1 MGLVIPTTSLSD
13 SPTWKTWTLEE
24 ALVSGIFNI
33 GGNAATV
40 QIIYGT
46 QGNWQY
52 EDPVNLAPG
61 SYTVKKT
68 PSGIPLIGLRAY
80 NAVSGQ
86 VAVIDGE
93 ISGVYDPELNVNSL
107 STVNVTG
114 NVVVTSMPNVIIA
127 GTPNVNIANTP
138 AVTVS
143 SGAINIANTPA
154 VTIASGSV
162 NVANTPSVNVASG
175 SMSITSGTVD
185 IGTVTGTVGVSAMLP
200 PIGTAL
206 LAFSENYTAT
216 SANYQMITAAP
227 VSGFPAVMFMVK
239 PVTRSTWFSFQVG
252 ISGKYHMAEIQ
263 QYVPLNTFGTFV
275 LPTLWGYANMIA
287 ITSQNG
293 DGFTAGVWPV
303 TEAPGCYPAT
313 PYQPLIYQW
322 PTAYIAAGAS
332 ATFDLSGGYYGPA
345 SLVLINSAAAATAEF
360 ILSQVD
366 TSGAQIG
373 ASYDGYH
380 FGNQSVTVQTY
391 IPPGRTRLVIYNNDA
406 VNAHLYYA
414 CLTALPKTLAVS

>member
-46 QGNWQY
+46 QGSWHY

-61 SYTVKKT
+61 SYTVKRT

-86 VAVIDGE
+86 VAVIDGV

-107 STVNVTG
+107 STVN
-114 NVVVTSMPNVIIA
+114 
-127 GTPNVNIANTP
+127 
-138 AVTVS
+138 
-143 SGAINIANTPA
+143 
-154 VTIASGSV
+154 
-162 NVANTPSVNVASG
+162 
-175 SMSITSGTVD
+175 
-185 IGTVTGTVGVSAMLP
+185 
-200 PIGTAL
+200 TAL
-206 LAFSENYTAT
+206 LAYSENYTAT
-216 SANYQMITAAP
+216 SANYEMITGAP

-275 LPTLWGYANMIA
+275 LPTLWAYANMIA

-303 TEAPGCYPAT
+303 TQAPGCYPAT
-313 PYQPLIYQW
+313 PDQPLIYQW
-322 PTAYIAAGAS
+322 PTASIPAGGNAA
-332 ATFDLSGGYYGPA
+332 FDLSAPYYGQA
-345 SLVLINSAAAATAEF
+345 SLTVLNPTTNTNCYAA
-360 ILSQVD
+360 IVQYD
-366 TSGAQIG
+366 TSLTQVGVSYLSPMAGATGTVFSAI
-373 ASYDGYH
+373 
-380 FGNQSVTVQTY
+380 NQQVY
-391 IPPGRTRLVIYNNDA
+391 IPPGRTRLQITNLGAVGVSFDA
-406 VNAHLYYA
+406 S
-414 CLTALPKTLAVS
+414 LTANPKTLAVS